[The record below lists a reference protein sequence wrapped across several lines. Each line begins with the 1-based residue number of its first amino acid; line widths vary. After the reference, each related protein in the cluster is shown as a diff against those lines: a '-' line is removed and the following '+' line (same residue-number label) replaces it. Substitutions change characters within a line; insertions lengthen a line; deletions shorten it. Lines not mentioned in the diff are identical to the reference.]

1 MSYKQEYFV
10 GNININNI
18 NKTIK
23 NYILEH
29 KKKYIRFKFECRIDS
44 VIDEINKNNKVNL
57 YITFYSHK
65 KDITLNHYIISS
77 PKPMTEIKKLKILE
91 ANPML
96 IKSLGRYLY
105 PIPLIEFVI
114 FKYWGYIDNKK
125 KLVREYNWY
134 ESLPKH
140 PSRELLEIMRSYWIK
155 FLILYP
161 NRLLS

>member
-10 GNININNI
+10 ENINIINI
-18 NKTIK
+18 NKTTKI
-23 NYILEH
+23 YILEH

-44 VIDEINKNNKVNL
+44 VTDEFKKSNKIYL

-65 KDITLNHYIISS
+65 EDVTFNYYLRC
-77 PKPMTEIKKLKILE
+77 PKPMIEIKMLKILE

-96 IKSLGRYLY
+96 IKSLRRYLY
-105 PIPLIEFVI
+105 PIPLIEFII

-125 KLVREYNWY
+125 KLVRDYNWY

-140 PSRELLEIMRSYWIK
+140 PSRELLEIMRSY
-155 FLILYP
+155 
-161 NRLLS
+161 

>member
-10 GNININNI
+10 ENINIINI

-29 KKKYIRFKFECRIDS
+29 KKKFIRFKFECRIDS
-44 VIDEINKNNKVNL
+44 VIDEFNKNNKVNL
-57 YITFYSHK
+57 YLTFYSHK
-65 KDITLNHYIISS
+65 EDVTLNHYILSC
-77 PKPMTEIKKLKILE
+77 PKPMIEIKMLKILE
-91 ANPML
+91 ASAML

-105 PIPLIEFVI
+105 PIPLIEFII
-114 FKYWGYIDNKK
+114 FKYWGYIDKKK

-140 PSRELLEIMRSYWIK
+140 PSRELLEIMRSC
-155 FLILYP
+155 
-161 NRLLS
+161 